1 VRPSFD
7 CLSWFLNKR
16 DLTIIQIG
24 WGAFD
29 FFSQVS
35 KVNIE
40 EDYSRFNFCQSFRN
54 QIQDIYIIDKDS
66 SLKPPG
72 SQTRGASS
80 IVSDWSNALQFIPEE
95 KRTHVDG
102 LCYQY
107 CEDTCLRTMI
117 FSVNPADTRE
127 FSLRVCERGK
137 LDACVIY
144 SGNPY
149 YEPLSTSSALSFVV
163 LSSSTRRTTRRYT
176 NLRRGLL

>member
-1 VRPSFD
+1 MRPSFD

-54 QIQDIYIIDKDS
+54 QIQDIYIFDKDS
-66 SLKPPG
+66 SLKPPE

-80 IVSDWSNALQFIPEE
+80 IVSDGQIPFNSIP
-95 KRTHVDG
+95 KH
-102 LCYQY
+102 
-107 CEDTCLRTMI
+107 
-117 FSVNPADTRE
+117 
-127 FSLRVCERGK
+127 SLRMSI
-137 LDACVIY
+137 AYPFY
-144 SGNPY
+144 S
-149 YEPLSTSSALSFVV
+149 SIAQ
-163 LSSSTRRTTRRYT
+163 
-176 NLRRGLL
+176 GL

>member
-80 IVSDWSNALQFIPEE
+80 IVSDGSNALQFIPEE
-95 KRTHVDG
+95 KWTHVDG

-107 CEDTCLRTMI
+107 CEDR
-117 FSVNPADTRE
+117 
-127 FSLRVCERGK
+127 K
-137 LDACVIY
+137 
-144 SGNPY
+144 
-149 YEPLSTSSALSFVV
+149 
-163 LSSSTRRTTRRYT
+163 RRTKKRTLVVCAVPSKCT
-176 NLRRGLL
+176 MTMNQWQQAVSMISH